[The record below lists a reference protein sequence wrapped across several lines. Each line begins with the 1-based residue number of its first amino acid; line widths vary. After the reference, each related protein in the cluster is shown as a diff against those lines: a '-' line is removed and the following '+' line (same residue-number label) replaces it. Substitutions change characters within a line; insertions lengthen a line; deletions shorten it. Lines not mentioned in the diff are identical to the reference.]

1 MFIKFFA
8 LIFFLIFNL
17 YANEKKINEQDL
29 ENIIKNYILEN
40 PEIII
45 ESLEKFTAN
54 QKEREKKS
62 FVSILNNFNE
72 TKVYENLP
80 RIGNLESQLIII
92 EFIDYNCGYCKKTLP
107 TISKLIKNFDNIQI
121 VFIDYPILSESSEI
135 AARASLAANE
145 QNAYF
150 KFHTILLNNTKS
162 INENFLYKTAEN
174 LALDIEKFKKD
185 MSSTKI
191 KNNIIKNIKF
201 ANSLKIRG
209 TPTFIIG
216 NQILPGAYD
225 YDKLKENVYKMIK
238 ELPE

>member
-1 MFIKFFA
+1 MY
-8 LIFFLIFNL
+8 NL

-80 RIGNLESQLIII
+80 RIGNLESQLIIV

-121 VFIDYPILSESSEI
+121 VFIDYPILSDSSEI

-150 KFHTILLNNTKS
+150 EFHTILLNNTKS

-174 LALDIEKFKKD
+174 LELDIEKFKKD

-225 YDKLKENVYKMIK
+225 YDKLKKIILDN
-238 ELPE
+238 L

>member
-1 MFIKFFA
+1 LHSDDK
-8 LIFFLIFNL
+8 N
-17 YANEKKINEQDL
+17 INEQQI
-29 ENIIKNYILEN
+29 ENIIKKYILEN
-40 PEIII
+40 PEILI

-54 QKEREKKS
+54 QKVKEQKS
-62 FVSILNNFNE
+62 FVNILNNFYD
-72 TKVYENLP
+72 TKIYKSLP
-80 RIGNLESQLIII
+80 RIGNMDSKLIII
-92 EFIDYNCGYCKKTLP
+92 EFVDYNCGYCKKTLS

-150 KFHTILLNNTKS
+150 EYHTILLNNTKS
-162 INENFLYKTAEN
+162 INENILYKIAKE

-185 MSSTKI
+185 ISSEKI

-216 NQILPGAYD
+216 QQILPGAYD
-225 YDKLKENVYKMIK
+225 YEKLKKIILDNS
-238 ELPE
+238 

>member
-1 MFIKFFA
+1 MLIRYVI

-17 YANEKKINEQDL
+17 HSDDKNINEQQI
-29 ENIIKNYILEN
+29 ENIIKKYILEN
-40 PEIII
+40 PEILI

-54 QKEREKKS
+54 QKVKEQKS
-62 FVSILNNFNE
+62 FVNILNNFYD
-72 TKVYENLP
+72 TKIYKSLP
-80 RIGNLESQLIII
+80 RIGNMDSKLIII
-92 EFIDYNCGYCKKTLP
+92 EFVDYNCGYCKKTLS

-150 KFHTILLNNTKS
+150 EYHTILLNNKKS
-162 INENFLYKTAEN
+162 INNDILYKIAKE
-174 LALDIEKFKKD
+174 LSLDIEKFKKD
-185 MSSTKI
+185 MSSEKI

-216 NQILPGAYD
+216 KQILPGAYD
-225 YDKLKENVYKMIK
+225 YEKLKKIILENS
-238 ELPE
+238 

>member
-1 MFIKFFA
+1 MLIRFVI

-17 YANEKKINEQDL
+17 YAQDRNINEQQIK
-29 ENIIKNYILEN
+29 NIIKKYILEN
-40 PEIII
+40 PEILI

-54 QKEREKKS
+54 QKEKEQKS
-62 FVSILNNFNE
+62 FVNILNNFYD
-72 TKVYENLP
+72 TKAYESLP
-80 RIGNLESQLIII
+80 RIGNMDSKLIIV
-92 EFIDYNCGYCKKTLP
+92 EFVDYNCGYCKKTLS
-107 TISKLIKNFDNIQI
+107 TISKLMKNFDNIQI

-150 KFHTILLNNTKS
+150 KYHTILLNNTKS
-162 INENFLYKTAEN
+162 INENILYKIAKE
-174 LALDIEKFKKD
+174 LSLDIEKFKKD
-185 MSSTKI
+185 ISSEKI

-225 YDKLKENVYKMIK
+225 YEKLKKIILDNS
-238 ELPE
+238 

>member
-1 MFIKFFA
+1 MLIRFVI
-8 LIFFLIFNL
+8 LIFFFIFSVHSDDGNI
-17 YANEKKINEQDL
+17 NEKQIK
-29 ENIIKNYILEN
+29 NIIEKYILEN

-54 QKEREKKS
+54 QKEKEKKS
-62 FVSILNNFNE
+62 FVNILNNFYD
-72 TKVYENLP
+72 TKVYESLP
-80 RIGNLESQLIII
+80 RIGNIDSKLIIV
-92 EFIDYNCGYCKKTLP
+92 EFVDYNCGYCKKTLP
-107 TISKLIKNFDNIQI
+107 TIAKLMKKFDNIQI

-150 KFHTILLNNTKS
+150 EYHTVLLNNKKS
-162 INENFLYKTAEN
+162 INEAILYKIAKE
-174 LALDIEKFKKD
+174 LSLDIEKFKKD
-185 MSSTKI
+185 MSSEKI
-191 KNNIIKNIKF
+191 KNNIIKNVKF

-225 YDKLKENVYKMIK
+225 YDKLKKIILDNS
-238 ELPE
+238 

>member
-1 MFIKFFA
+1 MLIRFVI

-17 YANEKKINEQDL
+17 HSDDKNINEKQIK
-29 ENIIKNYILEN
+29 NIIKKYILEN

-54 QKEREKKS
+54 QKEKEKKS
-62 FVSILNNFNE
+62 FVNILNNFYD
-72 TKVYENLP
+72 TKVYESLP
-80 RIGNLESQLIII
+80 RIGNIDSKLIIV
-92 EFIDYNCGYCKKTLP
+92 EFVDYNCGYCKKTLP
-107 TISKLIKNFDNIQI
+107 TISKLMKNFDNIQI

-150 KFHTILLNNTKS
+150 EYHTILLNNTKS
-162 INENFLYKTAEN
+162 INENILYKIAKE
-174 LALDIEKFKKD
+174 LSLDIEKFKKD
-185 MSSTKI
+185 ISSEKI

-216 NQILPGAYD
+216 KQILPGAYD
-225 YDKLKENVYKMIK
+225 YEKLKKIILDNS
-238 ELPE
+238 

>member
-225 YDKLKENVYKMIK
+225 YDKLKKIILDN
-238 ELPE
+238 L

>member
-1 MFIKFFA
+1 MLIRFVI

-17 YANEKKINEQDL
+17 HSDDKNINEQQIK
-29 ENIIKNYILEN
+29 NIIEKYILEN

-54 QKEREKKS
+54 QKEKEKKS
-62 FVSILNNFNE
+62 FVNILNNFYD
-72 TKVYENLP
+72 TKVYESLP
-80 RIGNLESQLIII
+80 RIGNIDSKLIII
-92 EFIDYNCGYCKKTLP
+92 EFVDYNCGYCKKTLP
-107 TISKLIKNFDNIQI
+107 TISKLMKNFDNIQI

-150 KFHTILLNNTKS
+150 EYHTILLNNTKS
-162 INENFLYKTAEN
+162 INENILYKIAKE
-174 LALDIEKFKKD
+174 LSLDIEKFKKD
-185 MSSTKI
+185 MSSEKI

-216 NQILPGAYD
+216 KQILPGAYD
-225 YDKLKENVYKMIK
+225 YEKLKKIILDNS
-238 ELPE
+238 